1 MDLRSMRSSI
11 TCFAGSTGAK
21 GKSHNNLAALDG
33 RIWRGSLS
41 EPDRCV
47 HGHPSWNEVLR
58 MYRARLDGRSL
69 EDKKLEKEMEDYMCT
84 NVYKK
89 QKEKEVFC
97 AGCEH
102 YASQEPCRNLEMV
115 RFDVPPLNNRG
126 IWMCEFLDGHH
137 PVHTIV
143 AFEVPEKGCIG
154 HWQFWLTG
162 GGYLPRLGLAAKR
175 TLESADGN
183 PIESATNTL
192 DLDRDSNNFPGP
204 MDSDRFLRQVETP
217 LDRRE
222 SDTATSLSARLGFK
236 PIDQTNTK
244 RKVIESTTTGA
255 RKVLK
260 YGPNSG
266 VFALRSTPGVTPST
280 AISREQ
286 SSDAQPTIA
295 PNYSPEYRHLA
306 TQQAEHPLKF
316 RPRVQ
321 HDYSQ
326 QILDVFRDHEH
337 LENCEQTKEWKNKA
351 ALQELS
357 ASDLQAVR
365 KPVYFRGTFT
375 SRMFNGSPYSNMEAA
390 LTQMSG
396 TELRGSDVCERCQNG
411 CGPFTTCVV
420 GSELHKGACANCVY
434 NSQASKCSLRKA
446 NQTSATG
453 QPSPHIMN
461 SNNNVGHVYPPPW
474 TGVTSARPSL
484 SEALIGGHDNRSEA
498 TSDGLFV
505 RAATVSSGSELYRRT
520 PGPVPQRIPDMPH
533 GEQVPIRLASSEA
546 GSQTHRREI
555 HRAEMTAPYQTPGIL
570 ASAAAADR
578 ASSSDEAS
586 GRRGQ
591 ARSGP
596 RAEDPISADPSGLF
610 AAPAHDQSRTSGS
623 VAASSSAARGSQQ
636 APSENGSSVY
646 DSAFLDYAAI
656 ELSIEDDATSVEVG
670 LAGCSTFDALITKIT
685 TRPSLRRVLQDPL
698 AISCIDFR
706 IRNTSIWKS
715 VEPGDVT
722 VYSRL
727 LRDIQTRFEQGG
739 RQEVILDATVALS
752 TRT

>member
-11 TCFAGSTGAK
+11 TCFAGSTAAK
-21 GKSHNNLAALDG
+21 GKSHDNLAALDG

-41 EPDRCV
+41 EPDRRV

-69 EDKKLEKEMEDYMCT
+69 QDKKLEKEMEDYMCT

-102 YASQEPCRNLEMV
+102 YASQEPCCHLEMV

-126 IWMCEFLDGHH
+126 VWVCEFLDGPH

-154 HWQFWLTG
+154 YWQFWLTG
-162 GGYLPRLGLAAKR
+162 GGYFPRLGLAAKR

-183 PIESATNTL
+183 PIESGTHILELN
-192 DLDRDSNNFPGP
+192 RDPNEFPGP
-204 MDSDRFLRQVETP
+204 MDSDRFLRQLETP
-217 LDRRE
+217 IDRRD
-222 SDTATSLSARLGFK
+222 SDTASSVSGRPGFRA
-236 PIDQTNTK
+236 INQVSVK
-244 RKVIESTTTGA
+244 RKGTESAITGA

-260 YGPNSG
+260 HSSNIGAFG
-266 VFALRSTPGVTPST
+266 LRSTTGITPNID
-280 AISREQ
+280 ISREQ
-286 SSDAQPTIA
+286 SSGAQPTSA
-295 PNYSPEYRHLA
+295 PNYSPEDRHSA

-326 QILDVFRDHEH
+326 QILDIFRDHEH

-357 ASDLQAVR
+357 ASDLQAIR

-396 TELRGSDVCERCQNG
+396 NELKGGEACERCHNG

-420 GSELHKGACANCVY
+420 GGELHKGACANCVY
-434 NSQASKCSLRKA
+434 NSQASKCSLRRA
-446 NQTSATG
+446 NLTSATG
-453 QPSPHIMN
+453 QASPHTMN
-461 SNNNVGHVYPPPW
+461 SNNNMGHVYPAPW
-474 TGVTSARPSL
+474 TGMTSARPSL
-484 SEALIGGHDNRSEA
+484 NEALIEGHDNRSEA

-505 RAATVSSGSELYRRT
+505 RAATASSGSELYRLT
-520 PGPVPQRIPDMPH
+520 PGVVPQRRPDMPH
-533 GEQVPIRLASSEA
+533 TEQVPIRLASSEA
-546 GSQTHRREI
+546 GPQTHRGEVLQS
-555 HRAEMTAPYQTPGIL
+555 EMTTHRQTPGIL
-570 ASAAAADR
+570 ALPGAADR
-578 ASSSDEAS
+578 GSPSDEAS
-586 GRRGQ
+586 DRREQ
-591 ARSGP
+591 ARTGP
-596 RAEDPISADPSGLF
+596 GVEDPISADSAGLSVV
-610 AAPAHDQSRTSGS
+610 PAHDRSQASGS
-623 VAASSSAARGSQQ
+623 AAPSDSAAPGSQHTV
-636 APSENGSSVY
+636 SDDGSSVY
-646 DSAFLDYAAI
+646 HSAFLDYATI

-706 IRNTSIWKS
+706 IRNTSTWKS
-715 VEPGDVT
+715 VEPGDLT

-727 LRDIQTRFEQGG
+727 LRDIQTSFEQGG
-739 RQEVILDATVALS
+739 RQAVILDATVALS